1 MIWIS
6 FGIYIIYN
14 IISVY
19 KNKKIPNNLSDTY
32 YIWPKWVFP
41 VVMMLI
47 SWTLMPNLLDLT
59 EGSNWQFLSFL
70 TCMGLTFIGLSSDY
84 LDNKLDYKVHSI
96 CAYVIALTSILLII
110 LVVHKYLLL
119 LDILIKIIILSLIFT
134 KKYIKDCWLY
144 WLETSL
150 FLSVYLSFI

>member
-41 VVMMLI
+41 VVLMLI

-70 TCMGLTFIGLSSDY
+70 TCMGLTFIGLSPDY

>member
-47 SWTLMPNLLDLT
+47 SWTLMPNLLNLT

-70 TCMGLTFIGLSSDY
+70 TCMGLTFIGLSPDY

>member
-70 TCMGLTFIGLSSDY
+70 TCMGLTFIGLSPDY